1 MGAHRPRTT
10 TIGPAAV
17 EGADPDLR
25 HPPGVG
31 DDAIARGADLG
42 VDPGA
47 DPPVPGAGLGRPI
60 AEGEAAAPEV
70 GRGVPPAVGLPPIEE
85 DDSIGTGIAI
95 TAATIDRAF
104 ETGVRRPARTFAGV
118 ATETGDHPDG
128 DRPTTIAMAIGT
140 TIGIATGLDS
150 AAGVVPRA
158 TNAMVVVAANG
169 MRVPQ
174 ESPCWSATWP
184 PTLPRRTSR

>member
-47 DPPVPGAGLGRPI
+47 DPPVLDAGLGRPI

-70 GRGVPPAVGLPPIEE
+70 GRGVPPAVGLPPIE
-85 DDSIGTGIAI
+85 
-95 TAATIDRAF
+95 
-104 ETGVRRPARTFAGV
+104 
-118 ATETGDHPDG
+118 
-128 DRPTTIAMAIGT
+128 
-140 TIGIATGLDS
+140 
-150 AAGVVPRA
+150 
-158 TNAMVVVAANG
+158 
-169 MRVPQ
+169 
-174 ESPCWSATWP
+174 
-184 PTLPRRTSR
+184 